1 MNEKPPRI
9 NVPVLYPLGFEPGV
23 SEAWVDIVN
32 ECFHLAMLRLH
43 ERVQEA
49 GYGSE
54 QGSVSG
60 PHEMVQGVT
69 VPVALGFFPNKGEQP
84 VAATDPPGGPED
96 PEGIRDFTG
105 KLLTVL
111 KGYGVFMKLD
121 DGSLQP
127 CVTEEKRTFL
137 VYQGPI
143 EAAEKA
149 LQKDEAT
156 VVAVQLAWD
165 PEADAK
171 RRKSG
176 RRA

>member
-23 SEAWVDIVN
+23 SEDWVDIVN
-32 ECFHLAMLRLH
+32 ECFHLAMIRLH

-49 GYGSE
+49 GYAPE
-54 QGSVSG
+54 QGNVSG
-60 PHEMVQGVT
+60 PHEMVEGVT
-69 VPVALGFFPNKGEQP
+69 VPSALGFFPNEGEQP
-84 VAATDPPGGPED
+84 VAATNQPEV
-96 PEGIRDFTG
+96 PEGMRDFAG
-105 KLLTVL
+105 KLLSTL
-111 KGYGVFMKLD
+111 KGYGVFMKAD

-137 VYQGPI
+137 IYEGPV
-143 EAAEKA
+143 EAAETA